1 MLRTIGIAIVVVTAA
16 GFADQASAALKTY
29 TFENITSNNGTDAAI
44 GEAQMRVDVF
54 DQLSDPLAGTS
65 HALGDG
71 EIGFRF
77 RNEGPLR
84 SSITAVFFEDGGI
97 LKMHVPLIGS
107 AGVEFSQD
115 NKKPANLPGG
125 NAAPWNFEPSS
136 GFENIATADA
146 DAPMYHNGINPN
158 EWLIVKFELEPHKD
172 YDDVI
177 TALATRPAAPGT
189 GTTLRIGIKVQGY
202 TSGGSESFINEPGQ
216 LPPSG
221 VVPEPATLAMWSG
234 LGLLAGCGALRR
246 GRRRAAS

>member
-1 MLRTIGIAIVVVTAA
+1 MHRPLAFSIVVAA
-16 GFADQASAALKTY
+16 VAAFAGPASAAIKTY
-29 TFENITSNNGTDAAI
+29 TFENITNNSQTDAAI
-44 GEAQMRVDVF
+44 GEAQMQVDVF

-71 EIGFRF
+71 QIGFRF
-77 RNEGPLR
+77 RNEGPL
-84 SSITAVFFEDGGI
+84 SSSLTAVFFEDGGI
-97 LKMHVPLIGS
+97 LSMHVPLIGS

-115 NKKPANLPGG
+115 KKTTTLPGG
-125 NAAPWNFEPSS
+125 NDPAWNFVPSS
-136 GFENIATADA
+136 GFENVATADA
-146 DAPMYHNGINPN
+146 DTPTYHNGVNPN
-158 EWLIVKFELEPHKD
+158 EWLIVKFNLEPDKD

-202 TSGGSESFINEPGQ
+202 ASGGSESFINEPGQ

-234 LGLLAGCGALRR
+234 LGLLAGCGAMRR
-246 GRRRAAS
+246 GRRRVA